1 MEETCGP
8 VRIGGMRI
16 LLLVFGIG
24 LWGEVAE
31 LNRRGVELVRA
42 GRYAEG
48 EQVLREA
55 VAELTQAEG
64 ERTWRLGPVLSNLA
78 FALAQ
83 QGEMARAEP
92 VLRRAVYL
100 NGLAPRPDG
109 RQRALDLHNLGSL
122 ALQQGR
128 MGEGRRLLLEAEMA
142 WGSERTAEALETQNA
157 LVVAAIWSR
166 DLAEA
171 ERRLEAARQ
180 WAGAETEAVA
190 GSLLMN
196 LGILR
201 GLQGKSAEG
210 MAALGQA
217 VQVQMAKMP
226 ARHPALLRTVEL
238 YAQMLRRKR
247 DRHGER
253 IARAF
258 GQLLASQP
266 AGAQFAAQCP
276 AEGDCCEYWRRRK
289 RN

>member
-1 MEETCGP
+1 
-8 VRIGGMRI
+8 MRI
-16 LLLVFGIG
+16 LLLLFGIG

-31 LNRRGVELVRA
+31 LNRRGIELVRA

-48 EQVLREA
+48 ESVLQAA
-55 VAELTQAEG
+55 VAELTNAEG

-83 QGEMARAEP
+83 QGELARAEP

-100 NGLAPRPDG
+100 NGLAPHVDA
-109 RQRALDLHNLGSL
+109 RQKALDLHNLGSL
-122 ALQQGR
+122 TMQQGR
-128 MGEGRRLLLEAEMA
+128 VAAGRQLLLEAEKA
-142 WGSERTAEALETQNA
+142 WGQTRTAEALETQSA
-157 LVVAAIWSR
+157 LVLAAIWSR
-166 DLAEA
+166 DLEGA
-171 ERRLEAARQ
+171 ERRLEAARG
-180 WAGAETEAVA
+180 WRGLESESVA

-217 VQVQMAKMP
+217 LQVQMGKMP

-238 YAQMLRRKR
+238 YEQMLRGKR

-258 GQLLASQP
+258 RKLLASQP
-266 AGAQFAAQCP
+266 VGERFAAQCP
-276 AEGDCCEYWRRRK
+276 AGTDCCEYWRKRK
-289 RN
+289 KS